1 MFLQMNN
8 INIIKEEWVK
18 TIRKLYSAVNEL
30 LDILGRDVSE
40 WGYDKEKL
48 ERKVQAYVNYL
59 GDTKEWEELTKRK
72 DSNEDKDLLLDK
84 VQDDVL
90 DIMSLSTS
98 REDADKA
105 RKALRQLSN
114 VTSADVMDVLNSCID
129 DGWRVGKST
138 RYAKKKLVMNS
149 VPSIY
154 EKEETNNWA
163 DLYYNVVHWRYQI
176 LNWDKI
182 YTTKRGGVPKAQE
195 VDPQENWEEKVW
207 VSLTGQIDEN
217 IWEIPVVFETVE
229 VADQKEVAE
238 EVVKKHEE
246 AKKQTERVDTMEE
259 QPKEKNKESEEEV
272 EWSEEKVIEE
282 LKKIQNDEWFEN
294 LQRCNDVELSFLAQ
308 QLLKSPETIDL
319 LKKVSL
325 SESEKNLNAEFE
337 RILDELLVK
346 FRVNIKY
353 LREWA
358 INLKVKTK
366 EGVSKSF
373 RRIKWHFIRE
383 LWINWEDMCN
393 FKNIS
398 EYMAFVCFL
407 NNIKNTVISANKKIK
422 KPWNGSLMFL
432 LKWKNSPEEISRIIE
447 RYLIPLLIKEKW
459 NFEYSKEEKWD
470 FEDLKVEK
478 YSKKMEELKDEIES
492 DFNSMIS
499 KDSKGEYSLTE
510 NFREKIKHVV
520 DDYLADKWKNIYDW
534 LMLLLLPTFIKMWI
548 YAKNDSHYIHDWFRY
563 VDISDFVWEKD
574 EFWLTHNVIKY
585 VIKWKP
591 IELKIS
597 KLKDFEYKTNPLRYY
612 YYDFKNAVLYAIYK
626 TIKENN
632 DGPYMVDLDE
642 EVSTGDLMFT
652 VKDVGFWKYIFN
664 EDSHWGEDLK
674 KIVDK
679 EDLVFKRDYDV
690 NTWETG
696 ESTVGEEWAEVENGD
711 EVAETQADVGESR
724 ENREVPEVSSIEFTW
739 EENVEGEWAD
749 NTAKNGGDEEEKLKN
764 KKNKRQNNVSEWN
777 DNVKNV
783 TIEDII
789 SFYAN
794 NDERAKLKTLKK
806 KGGSDQRDCSKLR
819 EDYKIRIIKPGFK
832 KWILIGL
839 KTIADKIG
847 ERTGNKINK
856 PYTHKWFDTIVW
868 ELARLGWKS

>member
-1 MFLQMNN
+1 MVYGAVKMFYYFMFVYMKN
-8 INIIKEEWVK
+8 INIIKKEWVK

-182 YTTKRGGVPKAQE
+182 YTTKRGGLPKAQE

-207 VSLTGQIDEN
+207 VSVTGEIGED
-217 IWEIPVVFETVE
+217 IGEIPVVSETVE

-238 EVVKKHEE
+238 EAVEKREE
-246 AKKQTERVDTMEE
+246 SEGQHERVDTIEN
-259 QPKEKNKESEEEV
+259 QPKEENKQIEEEV
-272 EWSEEKVIEE
+272 EWSEKKVIEE
-282 LKKIQNDEWFEN
+282 LMKIQNVEWFEE
-294 LQRCNDVELSFLAQ
+294 LQRCNDVEFSFLAQ
-308 QLLKSPETIDL
+308 QLLKFPETIDL
-319 LKKVSL
+319 LKKIPGDK
-325 SESEKNLNAEFE
+325 EWNMEEFKSIIDKLLAKFTVNEE
-337 RILDELLVK
+337 RFDEWAKILGVK
-346 FRVNIKY
+346 DRDGNIKSF
-353 LREWA
+353 ES
-358 INLKVKTK
+358 VKLDL
-366 EGVSKSF
+366 S
-373 RRIKWHFIRE
+373 RQ
-383 LWINWEDMCN
+383 LWIDKEAIDS

-398 EYMAFVCFL
+398 EYITFISCL
-407 NNIKNTVISANKKIK
+407 NNIKNSVMGVVKMITWKGKNSLTHLLNWENEVEVILKVKKYFIDSLCEKIWEMKNKSELGFDSLLKVGEKGYSLSKSVEVEIAHLVKHRNNQEEKEKSVECLICLFLPVFIK
-422 KPWNGSLMFL
+422 KW
-432 LKWKNSPEEISRIIE
+432 I
-447 RYLIPLLIKEKW
+447 
-459 NFEYSKEEKWD
+459 FES
-470 FEDLKVEK
+470 
-478 YSKKMEELKDEIES
+478 
-492 DFNSMIS
+492 
-499 KDSKGEYSLTE
+499 
-510 NFREKIKHVV
+510 
-520 DDYLADKWKNIYDW
+520 
-534 LMLLLLPTFIKMWI
+534 
-548 YAKNDSHYIHDWFRY
+548 KNDIFAHHWLNY
-563 VDISDFVWEKD
+563 VDISGLANESYNVWWKVVD
-574 EFWLTHNVIKY
+574 PNIKY
-585 VIKWKP
+585 KINWKI
-591 IELKIS
+591 IELWIS
-597 KLKDFEYKTNPLRYY
+597 KLKNFAYKSDLKNN
-612 YYDFKNAVLYAIYK
+612 YYDFKHIVLYSIYE
-626 TIKENN
+626 TIKGKS
-632 DGPYMVDLDE
+632 DCPYWVNIWPKVDKKDMPSI
-642 EVSTGDLMFT
+642 EVF
-652 VKDVGFWKYIFN
+652 DVCAMGGQFY
-664 EDSHWGEDLK
+664 EDSHFGECLEK
-674 KIVDK
+674 FFENNWAFNKIGGVQSDS
-679 EDLVFKRDYDV
+679 
-690 NTWETG
+690 W
-696 ESTVGEEWAEVENGD
+696 
-711 EVAETQADVGESR
+711 DVGDSTTAQERIEGDVCEKLADIQTGR
-724 ENREVPEVSSIEFTW
+724 EEIMEATEASLVSGTETIE
-739 EENVEGEWAD
+739 ERIIEGEWEND
-749 NTAKNGGDEEEKLKN
+749 IVEVIGQNEEKQKSKN

-819 EDYKIRIIKPGFK
+819 EDYKIRIVKPGFK

-847 ERTGNKINK
+847 EKTGNKINK